1 MIMSNDGKVE
11 QWIIRFDL
19 MYIQDLAHSL
29 ISSSGLLRPL
39 YGSIVESP
47 AWPVEVCKRAHTVSH
62 NMTNS
67 SQ

>member
-39 YGSIVESP
+39 YGYIVESP
-47 AWPVEVCKRAHTVSH
+47 ARPVEVCKRANTVSH